1 MSVEF
6 WLSICAT
13 FLGTALSLLTNITKK
28 SSTGAKI
35 GATIC
40 FIIAAISII
49 MGISNNYKN
58 DKNIKDDNKNST
70 SISQNNSVN
79 KTTEY
84 NNEEYK
90 KMFTN
95 YFETHETET
104 NQVYFS
110 LKKWNPYE
118 DKDIKALIHNGENG
132 IKLLANATF
141 LVEGEEATADIH
153 LTYNNEY
160 DGDTVMRGKIV
171 TMNETN
177 SSKSCATV
185 SILKDGVEVWKSNK
199 TIQGQTVEPIE
210 FEVDTKGCKNEMVIR
225 FDYYMKKDGLFIGIF
240 E

>member
-6 WLSICAT
+6 WLTMCAT
-13 FLGTALSLLTNITKK
+13 FIGIALSLLTYITKK
-28 SSTGAKI
+28 EKTGAKI
-35 GATIC
+35 AIIIS
-40 FIIAAISII
+40 FIIAII
-49 MGISNNYKN
+49 TFIIGISNNYKDN
-58 DKNIKDDNKNST
+58 ENIKNDNEGNT

-79 KTTEY
+79 KTTE
-84 NNEEYK
+84 NDNKEYK

-95 YFETHETET
+95 YFETHEIET

-118 DKDIKALIHNGENG
+118 DKDIKALTHDGENG

-153 LTYNNEY
+153 LTYNNQY

-177 SSKSCATV
+177 SSKSYATV

-210 FEVDTKGCKNEMVIR
+210 FEVDTKGCKNEMIIR
-225 FDYYMKKDGLFIGIF
+225 FNYYMKKDGLYIGIF

>member
-1 MSVEF
+1 MSIEF
-6 WLSICAT
+6 WLTMSIS
-13 FLGTALSLLTNITKK
+13 FIGIALSLLMYITKDEK
-28 SSTGAKI
+28 TGGRI
-35 GATIC
+35 GFC
-40 FIIAAISII
+40 ISII
-49 MGISNNYKN
+49 IAIIAIVIGISNNYKN

-118 DKDIKALIHNGENG
+118 DKDIKALTHNGENG
-132 IKLLANATF
+132 IKLLANTTF

-153 LTYNNEY
+153 LTYNNQY
-160 DGDTVMRGKIV
+160 GGDTVMRGKIV

>member
-6 WLSICAT
+6 WLTMCAT
-13 FLGTALSLLTNITKK
+13 FIGIALSLLTYITKK
-28 SSTGAKI
+28 EKTGAKI
-35 GATIC
+35 AIIIS
-40 FIIAAISII
+40 FIIAII
-49 MGISNNYKN
+49 TFIIGISNNYKDN
-58 DKNIKDDNKNST
+58 ENIKNDNEDNT

-79 KTTEY
+79 KTTE
-84 NNEEYK
+84 NDNKEYK

-95 YFETHETET
+95 YFETHEIET

-118 DKDIKALIHNGENG
+118 DKDIKALTHDGENG

-153 LTYNNEY
+153 LTYNNQY

-177 SSKSCATV
+177 SSKSYATV

-210 FEVDTKGCKNEMVIR
+210 FEVDTKGCKNEMIIR
-225 FDYYMKKDGLFIGIF
+225 FNYYMKKDGLYIGIF